1 MLGEVLKAARH
12 EAGLTQE
19 ELAAR
24 AKLSR
29 EYVSKLERGQQS
41 PTVDTLFRLCAI
53 LGVKASVLLSR
64 LEEQRPE
71 RPAR

>member
-1 MLGEVLKAARH
+1 MLGKALKAARH

-19 ELAAR
+19 QLAVR
-24 AKLSR
+24 SKLSR

-41 PTVDTLFRLCAI
+41 PTVDALFRLCAV

-64 LEEQRPE
+64 VEEQRPE
-71 RPAR
+71 RLGP